1 MTDPIDAIVLDL
13 DGGEMLDAL
22 LASMAAQ
29 TIPFRKVIVWDNG
42 SSVPTASRIAPSPL
56 PIRIHRSEA
65 NLGFSGGI
73 NHAMYLT
80 EAPFVAWINSDVR
93 LERDWSER
101 LLGAIADSGV
111 AAVQG
116 INVADDGTVDGAGIN
131 IDDGTYRQEAR
142 GLTVEEVAHRAKD
155 PWGISATAALYRT
168 RALRDVSYGPFVLHP
183 DFVLYYEDVELS
195 ARLRDAGW
203 RLALVRAPLAH
214 HGGSRS
220 ARLEPRADR
229 MRVRNRYWVH
239 RLHPDVG
246 RRSALLFE
254 DFGRVARAAARLD
267 LRGAG
272 TIAAA
277 VREGLR
283 APLSPD
289 GRFV

>member
-1 MTDPIDAIVLDL
+1 
-13 DGGEMLDAL
+13 MLDAL

-42 SSVPTASRIAPSPL
+42 STVPTASRIAPSPL
-56 PIRIHRSEA
+56 PIRIHRSEK

-80 EAPFVAWINSDVR
+80 DAPFVAWINSDAR
-93 LERDWSER
+93 LEPTWSEG

-111 AAVQG
+111 AAAQA
-116 INVADDGTVDGAGIN
+116 INVADDGSVDGAGIN
-131 IDDGTYRQEAR
+131 IDDGTYRQDAR
-142 GLTVEEVAHRAKD
+142 GWSVDEVAHRAKE

-168 RALRDVSYGPFVLHP
+168 RALRDVAYGPFVLHP

-195 ARLRDAGW
+195 ARLREAGW
-203 RLALVRAPLAH
+203 RLAIVRAPLAH
-214 HGGSRS
+214 HGGSKS

-246 RRSALLFE
+246 RKSALLFE
-254 DFGRVARAAARLD
+254 DAARITRATARFD
-267 LRGAG
+267 LRGAA

-283 APLSPD
+283 APLSQD
-289 GRFV
+289 RRFV